1 MRRREFIKVIGGGAA
16 AWAIAARA
24 QQPPMPVIGFLGTE
38 SADLALNRVWAF
50 LQGLNET
57 GYVEGRNVAI
67 EYRWAD
73 GRNDRLPA
81 LAAELVHRQ
90 VNVIAANGA
99 AALAAKAATTT
110 TPIVFFTGGD
120 PVEVGLV
127 TSLNRPTGNVTGV
140 TDMNVEVG
148 SKRLELLREL
158 VPAATVFALLV
169 NPANP
174 TRAQTVSRDF
184 QKTTDALGLQMH
196 VLNASRDDDLD
207 GVFGKATQLKAGGI
221 VIGADAFFAS
231 RSKQLGG
238 LAARY
243 GVPTIFAYR
252 EFAAA
257 GGLVS
262 YGSNNADLFRQVG
275 TYTGRILKGETPA
288 NLPVV
293 QATKLEMIINLKSA
307 KALGLNTPLSLL
319 GRADEVIE

>member
-1 MRRREFIKVIGGGAA
+1 MRRREFIVCIGAVVFP
-16 AWAIAARA
+16 IVVHA
-24 QQPPMPVIGFLGTE
+24 QQPATPVIGFLGTE
-38 SADLALNRVWAF
+38 SADRAVERVRAF
-50 LQGLNET
+50 LRGLNET
-57 GYVEGRNVAI
+57 GYVDGRNVTI

-73 GRNDRLPA
+73 GQNDRLPS
-81 LAAELVHRQ
+81 LAADLLGRQ
-90 VNVIAANGA
+90 VKVIAANGA

-120 PVEVGLV
+120 PIEIGLV
-127 TSLNRPTGNVTGV
+127 TSLNRPGTNVTGV

-158 VPAATVFALLV
+158 VPSANAFALLV

-174 TRAQTVSRDF
+174 TRAETVSRDLL
-184 QKTTDALGLQMH
+184 KTTGALGLQMH
-196 VLNASRDDDLD
+196 VLHASKDEDLD
-207 GVFGKATQLKAGGI
+207 RIFAKAVQLKVGGI
-221 VIGADAFFAS
+221 VVGADAFFAS

-275 TYTGRILKGETPA
+275 TYTGRVLKGETPA
-288 NLPVV
+288 DLPVV

-307 KALGLNTPLSLL
+307 KALGLNPPLSLL